1 VAETSNDRAS
11 APLSRTGSPG
21 ALPPKLRRSYHRLTW
36 PFMTNI
42 GGEVQPSAPVSRKP
56 AGRDREIPIE
66 VRTSFWI
73 WVVGALLNVVPII
86 AMLKNWR
93 ARINEILFDSPTL
106 TPAEAEEQA
115 WMTIWI
121 SVSFYVLI
129 ALLFIVCATRMRAG
143 RRWARILLPI
153 LAFLNIAPVVV
164 SDAGRIDDHGSPESI
179 GRCIDTSESTV

>member
-1 VAETSNDRAS
+1 
-11 APLSRTGSPG
+11 
-21 ALPPKLRRSYHRLTW
+21 
-36 PFMTNI
+36 MTNI

-93 ARINEILFDSPTL
+93 ARINEIRFDSPTL

-153 LAFLNIAPVVV
+153 LAFLNIAPVVLSV
-164 SDAGRIDDHGSPESI
+164 ASPMGWLGTAAGV
-179 GRCIDTSESTV
+179 TATVLMFVTPANAYFRAQRRT